1 MSEFKN
7 MKTDLGRLCRGK
19 WSPVKL
25 ECKETEEGVNIV
37 LGILA
42 GEASCTL
49 LPGIRPHIVNSLP
62 CVPLRIKF

>member
-1 MSEFKN
+1 
-7 MKTDLGRLCRGK
+7 MKIDLGRLCRGK

-25 ECKETEEGVNIV
+25 EYNETEEGVSFV

-49 LPGIRPHIVNSLP
+49 LPGIRSHMVNSLP